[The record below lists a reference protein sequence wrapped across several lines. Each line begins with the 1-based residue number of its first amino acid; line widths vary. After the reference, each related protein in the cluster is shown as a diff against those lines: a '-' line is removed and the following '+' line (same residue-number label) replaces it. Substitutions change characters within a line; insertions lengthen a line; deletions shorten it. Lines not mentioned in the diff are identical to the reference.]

1 MRVIMLQNSTVRIKE
16 NILMFKLIKKLRYK
30 KQSELKKVYNNI
42 YSLIYNKYGL
52 KNILKMIFQGEVND
66 KRNNSRNALL

>member
-1 MRVIMLQNSTVRIKE
+1 MLQNSTVRIKE

>member
-1 MRVIMLQNSTVRIKE
+1 MLQSSTVRIKE